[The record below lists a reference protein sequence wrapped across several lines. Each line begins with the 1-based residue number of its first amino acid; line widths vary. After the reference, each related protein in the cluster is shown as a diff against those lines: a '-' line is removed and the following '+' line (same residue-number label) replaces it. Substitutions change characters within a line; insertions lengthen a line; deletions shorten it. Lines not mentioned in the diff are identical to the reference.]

1 MNRVRVG
8 TVSST
13 ATLTPTVPQRTLS
26 EATGVPKGEGEE
38 GEDGSP
44 PDTKNGRSGEGEG
57 AAPG

>member
-1 MNRVRVG
+1 MVGGAWRVFERRGVEV
-8 TVSST
+8 VSWHET
-13 ATLTPTVPQRTLS
+13 QWM
-26 EATGVPKGEGEE
+26 EPKGE